1 MQMGWLID
9 LFVFV
14 SKIFH
19 HKLRESPA
27 PFSCEIPETIAR
39 TRVWSPIKISNTTHP
54 LYTAQHHS
62 HSYSHHFTINSTV
75 VIIFR
80 FSCCF
85 FYLLW
90 FSAAAR
96 IKCFTFH
103 SPTVIHRSSSSNI
116 TLFMPLC
123 IFIRCVTSMKSVW
136 SFTFH
141 NDSGVWRT
149 QESEKSHSFLFLPLV
164 RYSNMVY
171 STIFSLLFYFFVGLQ
186 FKWLSPKTT
195 AAAIRLLGER
205 HAYDAM
211 NINK

>member
-27 PFSCEIPETIAR
+27 SFSCEIPETIAR
-39 TRVWSPIKISNTTHP
+39 RSPIKISNTTHP

-80 FSCCF
+80 FSCF
-85 FYLLW
+85 FFIYCGFPLLLE
-90 FSAAAR
+90 SSASLSILRVSYTEAAAAAILR
-96 IKCFTFH
+96 YLYHYVFSFDVSHQWNRFGH
-103 SPTVIHRSSSSNI
+103 SHFI
-116 TLFMPLC
+116 TIP
-123 IFIRCVTSMKSVW
+123 VYSV
-136 SFTFH
+136 H
-141 NDSGVWRT
+141 KRAK
-149 QESEKSHSFLFLPLV
+149 KSHSFLFLPLV

-171 STIFSLLFYFFVGLQ
+171 STIFSL
-186 FKWLSPKTT
+186 SSSTS
-195 AAAIRLLGER
+195 LLGCNSNDFHQKPPLPQFDCWASDMLTMR
-205 HAYDAM
+205 WTS
-211 NINK
+211 INK